1 MMRLDGIQASNRGAY
16 ILGMLPCNRSAGKN
30 FKLQANQFANGDQ
43 VWDCTFM
50 SAEATEMPAGPPSS

>member
-1 MMRLDGIQASNRGAY
+1 MGGFVIGMCKGNSDGGA
-16 ILGMLPCNRSAGKN
+16 AGKN